1 MSLQNPYMQY
11 RQTQMNTANQ
21 SKLIIMLH
29 DRAIRALQQAI
40 IATHSRSYEEMS
52 KHYNKATEVISHLA
66 SSLMLDSGTIAEN
79 LSQIY
84 LYCLRKIVEANAD
97 EDCSKADEV
106 INHIRTIRDAWRE
119 AEQGKGAVNQVEDPL
134 KNLSAAA

>member
-11 RQTQMNTANQ
+11 RQDQMNTANQ

-40 IATHSRSYEEMS
+40 IATHARSFEE
-52 KHYNKATEVISHLA
+52 ISHLA
-66 SSLMLDSGTIAEN
+66 SSLNLDTGTIAEN

-84 LYCLRKIVEANAD
+84 IYCLRAIVEANAA
-97 EDCSKADEV
+97 EDCSKANEV
-106 INHIRTIRDAWRE
+106 ISHIRSIRDAWYQ
-119 AEQGKGAVNQVEDPL
+119 AEFGKGTVAQEDPL
-134 KNLSAAA
+134 QKLSAAA

>member
-11 RQTQMNTANQ
+11 RQDQMNTANQ

-40 IATHSRSYEEMS
+40 IATHARSFEEMS

-66 SSLMLDSGTIAEN
+66 SSLNLDTGTIAEN

-84 LYCLRKIVEANAD
+84 IYCLRAIVEANAA
-97 EDCSKADEV
+97 EDCSKANEV
-106 INHIRTIRDAWRE
+106 ISHIRSIRDAWYQ
-119 AEQGKGAVNQVEDPL
+119 AEFGKGTVAQEDPL
-134 KNLSAAA
+134 QKLSAAA